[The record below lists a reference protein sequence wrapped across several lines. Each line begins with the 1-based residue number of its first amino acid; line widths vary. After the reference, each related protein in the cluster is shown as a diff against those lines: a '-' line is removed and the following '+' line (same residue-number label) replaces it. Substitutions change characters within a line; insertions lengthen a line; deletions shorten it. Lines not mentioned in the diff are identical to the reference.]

1 MTDDASLVMRVYVHS
16 PLLQERLI
24 AAIRIHRGGNAA
36 PTGMRARVH
45 RTFTRLAPA
54 KPLVSETITCSLGVK
69 PLNTWM

>member
-1 MTDDASLVMRVYVHS
+1 MTDDAALIMRVYVHS
-16 PLLQERLI
+16 PLLQVRLI

-54 KPLVSETITCSLGVK
+54 KLLVSETMTCSFGVS
-69 PLNTWM
+69 PSSTWM